1 MEKDMITWE
10 DFTRVEMR
18 VGTII
23 SAEPFDKANK
33 PAYLIFADF
42 GNYGIK
48 KTSAQV
54 TTLYDPAELVGK
66 QIVGV
71 LNFPRKQIA
80 NIQSE
85 FLLMG
90 AMDGQEVTLLNVDRP
105 VRNGVRV
112 G

>member
-90 AMDGQEVTLLNVDRP
+90 AMDGQEVTLLNVDRL

>member
-1 MEKDMITWE
+1 MITWE

-85 FLLMG
+85 FLLLG

-112 G
+112 GWTQN

>member
-1 MEKDMITWE
+1 MITWE

>member
-1 MEKDMITWE
+1 MITWE

-112 G
+112 GWTQN

>member
-1 MEKDMITWE
+1 MITWE

-90 AMDGQEVTLLNVDRP
+90 AMDGQEVTLLNVDRL

-112 G
+112 GWTQN